1 MDEKNV
7 RKEKLEYICQIALIF
22 VIIIASILNLSLG
35 SGSNELW
42 ISLLS
47 SCVGYILPNPKFKR

>member
-47 SCVGYILPNPKFKR
+47 SCVGYILPNQKFKR